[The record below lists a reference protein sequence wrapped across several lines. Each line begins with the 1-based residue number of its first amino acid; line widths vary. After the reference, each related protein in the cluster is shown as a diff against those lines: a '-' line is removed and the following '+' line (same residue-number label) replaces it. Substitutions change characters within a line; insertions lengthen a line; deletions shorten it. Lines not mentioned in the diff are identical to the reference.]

1 MTELLYFV
9 ENDKE
14 QEKQQQQQKIKL
26 KSYLL
31 HPPVYSWV
39 HRES

>member
-14 QEKQQQQQKIKL
+14 QEKQQQQK
-26 KSYLL
+26 KSN
-31 HPPVYSWV
+31 
-39 HRES
+39 